1 MYQYSIGVFAQ
12 QQSSQTNNVYVL
24 NQNLTVVGK
33 LEGIGQGENLH
44 AVRFMGDRG
53 YMVTFIKTDPL
64 FVIDLSQPQNPK
76 VLGELQIPG
85 YSDYLHPYDA
95 THLIGVGKD
104 AVAAVQGNFAWYQG
118 LKLALFDVS
127 DVNNPVQVANYVI
140 GDRGT
145 ASAVLND
152 PKAFLFDKSKD
163 LLVIPVN
170 LALVNQ
176 TLVQQYP
183 SGVPAYGDWFGR
195 VHTSLVSAQTAT
207 LL

>member
-1 MYQYSIGVFAQ
+1 M
-12 QQSSQTNNVYVL
+12 
-24 NQNLTVVGK
+24 VGK

-64 FVIDLSQPQNPK
+64 FVIDLSQPQNPR
-76 VLGELQIPG
+76 VLGELTMPG

-104 AVAAVQGNFAWYQG
+104 AVDSVQGNFAWYQG

-127 DVNNPVQVANYVI
+127 DVNNPVLVANYSI

-145 ASAVLND
+145 NSAV
-152 PKAFLFDKSKD
+152 F
-163 LLVIPVN
+163 
-170 LALVNQ
+170 
-176 TLVQQYP
+176 
-183 SGVPAYGDWFGR
+183 
-195 VHTSLVSAQTAT
+195 
-207 LL
+207 